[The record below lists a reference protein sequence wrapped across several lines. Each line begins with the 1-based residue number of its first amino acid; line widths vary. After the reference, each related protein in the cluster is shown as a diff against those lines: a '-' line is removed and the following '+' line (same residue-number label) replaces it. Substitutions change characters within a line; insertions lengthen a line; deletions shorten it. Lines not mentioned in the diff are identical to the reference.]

1 MSKISVDV
9 NSARIPVLQVGYQGE
24 NEVTDVLFDI
34 SSWITEFGEGVA
46 QLRVK
51 RPGNSEDESY
61 VLSLIIT
68 DGKAVWT
75 VSETDTANKG
85 NGKVQLSYM
94 VGNIVKKAVIYP
106 YKVGKS
112 IVGADSPVDPFDSW
126 IERSKAWAI
135 GKTLDDEE
143 VPETDETYQ
152 NNAKYYAV
160 LATEQGTLATE
171 KATVATEKAAAAAES
186 EANAAASEA
195 AVNGVSTQL
204 TTRMTAIETEQTA
217 QDARMDTFVALQQG
231 STTGDAELTDIR
243 VGANGTTYNS
253 AGSAVRGQ
261 IGELKSD
268 LGELQDVLKV
278 VVAQGTTTEQNYD
291 LGADF
296 DIDVTKSYTVEITLN
311 KSERKSVFTRRA
323 HYETI
328 DELYYDNFVAN
339 VPVVIKNFT
348 FTEKPR
354 YLSVS
359 SVSDGFEWSFKIYR
373 YEFVNDIVDDVSSF
387 KDKSSN
393 TIYYNESIRVLDD
406 DCQNNYVEV
415 INSNLQSML
424 KYKNGLTSDSC
435 TLGVSESKGK
445 RKVLHLH
452 KRANDGFYIGSSNA
466 YLPNAQ
472 KDFSDVRITTNNG
485 KYLPYHVVYNG
496 NIDVIPDSR
505 LGYLHTGNIFQH
517 SDGTLYGVI
526 NGRIATSTDSK
537 TWDII
542 TSVDIVNPR
551 LLALL
556 ENKTIFFVRIGVL
569 YKSEYPYSTYTE
581 VLDSRGSYTETDIH
595 AYNFVVHPNGTMFC
609 GCYQLQ
615 RVIRIYK
622 STDGGNTWS
631 LNYFDDSEKYQH
643 VHAMY
648 IDLNQNPVAIYAGLD
663 GGGGV
668 LKTTDVGENW
678 VDLRDLHPNMP
689 QSTDF
694 GITYA
699 ESGYRLLGG
708 ETAIVSGASIIKT
721 TDDVNFK
728 PVLSTGHGV
737 YKIQKINGKL
747 FGGSCGVNRFVSGC
761 VYMSDDDGETWEQVY
776 TVPNINEGGASDGFR
791 FASNITLNNVDE
803 IIFGCQHTTIP
814 SLRVLSGGDNY
825 YAEIIVD
832 IPNDCTEL
840 TIESGYL
847 CANEIKMSNDSKY
860 SNNCM
865 LSFDMNER
873 GSCIKESVSGEIY
886 KGNFSYKG
894 IGKFFGNF
902 YPYITSTRDKLSLT
916 LNSLI
921 GSEIKKS
928 LNLTGLNGI
937 TISFWIKAKSSVD
950 VKLVD
955 LLNGNCIRFT
965 GHTIYNNSTS
975 IVPIRGNIHEDVLSK
990 YDVTFDFSTGN
1001 IASYQNGI
1009 KTTSKSDE
1017 SGIINALKVF
1027 NGDLR
1032 LFNVASCGNDDVIQH
1047 FEIYNGIVS
1056 EEEIYDSYMCRLTD

>member
-1 MSKISVDV
+1 MNIEKKLYQWDTEQKLTGCTGLYVDFP
-9 NSARIPVLQVGYQGE
+9 IG
-24 NEVTDVLFDI
+24 NEVYRVETIDGTCIIPDELLQTSGSHKVYECMTNNTIRSFAFSVTPRPKPPDYVYTPTERLTFEGLVQRVDDAVADMIRRAESGEFDGHTPVKGTDYFTTGEIQQIQNEV
-34 SSWITEFGEGVA
+34 SSG
-46 QLRVK
+46 
-51 RPGNSEDESY
+51 
-61 VLSLIIT
+61 
-68 DGKAVWT
+68 
-75 VSETDTANKG
+75 
-85 NGKVQLSYM
+85 
-94 VGNIVKKAVIYP
+94 
-106 YKVGKS
+106 
-112 IVGADSPVDPFDSW
+112 
-126 IERSKAWAI
+126 AI
-135 GKTLDDEE
+135 GEFKSVVDT
-143 VPETDETYQ
+143 ETETF
-152 NNAKYYAV
+152 NTN
-160 LATEQGTLATE
+160 
-171 KATVATEKAAAAAES
+171 AES
-186 EANAAASEA
+186 K
-195 AVNGVSTQL
+195 L
-204 TTRMTAIETEQTA
+204 
-217 QDARMDTFVALQQG
+217 
-231 STTGDAELTDIR
+231 
-243 VGANGTTYNS
+243 TTYNENDVAKTGAYNTNAS
-253 AGSAVRGQ
+253 NKVTEYNSNAENKTAEFDTHTEQ
-261 IGELKSD
+261 IQADISGLKSD
-268 LGELQDVLKV
+268 LVDIKECLEVI
-278 VVAQGTTTEQNYD
+278 VAQDSCTEKNYD

-296 DIDVTKSYTVEITLN
+296 DIDITKSYTVEITLN
-311 KSERKSVFTRRA
+311 QSVKKMVFTRRA
-323 HYETI
+323 NYETI

-339 VPVVIKNFT
+339 VPVVIRNFT

-359 SVSDGFEWSFKIYR
+359 SVSDGFVWSFRIYR
-373 YEFVNDIVDDVSSF
+373 YESVNGIKSDTV
-387 KDKSSN
+387 KSSN
-393 TIYYNESIRVLDD
+393 TIYYNESIRALDD
-406 DCQNNYVEV
+406 ECQNNYVEV

-435 TLGVSESKGK
+435 TLDVSESKGK

-485 KYLPYHVVYNG
+485 KYLTYHVVYNG

-542 TSVDIVNPR
+542 TSVDIGNPR

-556 ENKTIFFVRIGVL
+556 ENKTIFFVRMGVL

-595 AYNFVVHPNGTMFC
+595 AYSFIVHPNGTMFC
-609 GCYQLQ
+609 GGYQKQ

-631 LNYFDDSEKYQH
+631 MNYFDDSGKYQH

-648 IDLNQNPVAIYAGLD
+648 LDLNQNPVAIYAGLD

-678 VDLRDLHPNMP
+678 VDLRDLHPDMP
-689 QSTDF
+689 QPTDF
-694 GITYA
+694 GVSYA

-737 YKIQKINGKL
+737 YKIQKIDGKL
-747 FGGSCGVNRFVSGC
+747 FGGSCGVYRFVSGC
-761 VYMSDDDGETWEQVY
+761 VYMSNDDGETWEQVY

-791 FASNITLNNVDE
+791 FASNIKLNNVDE

-873 GSCIKESVSGEIY
+873 GSYIKESVSREIY
-886 KGNFSYKG
+886 KGNFGYKG

-921 GSEIKKS
+921 GSEIKRS

-937 TISFWIKAKSSVD
+937 TISFWMKAKQSVD

-965 GHTIYNNSTS
+965 GYSIYNNSTA
-975 IVPIRGNIHEDVLSK
+975 IVPIRANIHEDVLSK
-990 YDVTFDFSTGN
+990 YDVTFDFATGN

-1009 KTTSKSDE
+1009 KTNSKSDE